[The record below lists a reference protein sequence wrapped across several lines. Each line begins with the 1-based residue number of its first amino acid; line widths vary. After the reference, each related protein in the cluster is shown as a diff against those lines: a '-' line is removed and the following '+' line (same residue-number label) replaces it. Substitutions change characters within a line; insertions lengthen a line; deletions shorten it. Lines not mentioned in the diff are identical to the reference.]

1 SIITPVYNSGKYLKD
16 TIETVVSQTYE
27 NWEMILVDDGSC
39 DESVAIVQSYVEQDN
54 RFILIRN
61 GQNKGPAF
69 SRNVGIKVASGS
81 YLTFLDADDLWDSN
95 FLEKSLGFL
104 ESNQL
109 TFVFSSY
116 RRVDENLNKLYEN
129 FIVPDKVSYNS

>member
-1 SIITPVYNSGKYLKD
+1 
-16 TIETVVSQTYE
+16 
-27 NWEMILVDDGSC
+27 
-39 DESVAIVQSYVEQDN
+39 
-54 RFILIRN
+54 
-61 GQNKGPAF
+61 
-69 SRNVGIKVASGS
+69 RNVGIKVASGS

-129 FIVPDKVSYNS
+129 FIVPDKVSYNSLLKTCPISCLTAFMKISVIGKYYMPNISKRQDYGLWLAILKDIDYAYGIKEPLATYRIRKGS